1 MDAIEV
7 LNTIRDNASQ
17 AYQDRVPEAT
27 RTNIEEVGEAIT
39 DLNNAVVYNEFINTL
54 ANMIY
59 APMLIKK
66 SWENPLGKFKKGKK
80 TFGDTVEE
88 VYNNFIKAQTFD
100 QTGAGLLTRKLPDT
114 KVVFHRMNRQDSYVL
129 TDSPEALAKAFK
141 SYEGVAEYLENLFT
155 TIRNSAEL
163 DEYILMR
170 ELFAEAYNNNAMK
183 VVAVPDP
190 QASEANAKAFIKA
203 VKTVSGDMVFAN
215 SNNNAYLTAQSDDDK
230 PIVTFSR
237 KDEQILIV
245 DNPTDVTCNIDVL
258 ASAFNKSIVE
268 FNDTQKEVIDAFPID
283 GMIGALVDRNFFQ
296 VYDDLFTFR
305 EFENGLGLYRNHIL
319 HVWQTLGYSILCN
332 AVAFVVAS
340 DQNTDGDISDTYTV
354 TYNLD
359 SDVKSTNKRTSVP
372 EGSSY
377 TTTLSGLTASD
388 AVQVVMGTTDVTSTA
403 YNATKKQIK
412 IATVSGNIAIN
423 AGEEFDITASL
434 GTLTSSNDATKAV
447 YGSKYEATITGTV
460 ATMAITMGGT
470 DITSTAWT
478 AGTNKIAIAKVTG
491 DITITA
497 TAGV

>member
-17 AYQDRVPEAT
+17 AYQDRVPVAT

-39 DLNNAVVYNEFINTL
+39 DLNNAVVYNEFVDTL

-66 SWENPLGKFKKGKK
+66 SWYNPLGKFKKGKK

-100 QTGAGLLTRKLPDT
+100 QTGSGLLTRKLPDT

-129 TDSPEALAKAFK
+129 TDSPESLAKAFK
-141 SYEGVAEYLENLFT
+141 SYEGLAEYLENLFT

-170 ELFAEAYNNNAMK
+170 QLFEEAYNNNAM
-183 VVAVPDP
+183 VVVSVADP
-190 QASEANAKAFIKA
+190 QASEANAKAFIKT
-203 VKTVSGDMVFAN
+203 VKTVSGDMAFAN
-215 SNNNAYLTAQSDDDK
+215 SNNNAYLTAQSTDNK

-258 ASAFNKSIVE
+258 ASAFNKSVVE
-268 FNDTQKEVIDAFPID
+268 FNDTQKEVIDAFPVD
-283 GMIGALVDRNFFQ
+283 GMIACLVDRNFFQ

-319 HVWQTLGYSILCN
+319 HVWQTIGYSILCN
-332 AVAFVVAS
+332 AVAFVVGS
-340 DQNTDGDISDTYTV
+340 DQNSDGDIADEYSVTYTLK
-354 TYNLD
+354 TGIT
-359 SDVKSTNKRTSVP
+359 STNKRTKIV
-372 EGSSY
+372 EGMSY
-377 TTTLSGLTASD
+377 KTTLKGSTLATD
-388 AVQVVMGTTDVTSTA
+388 TVAVTMG
-403 YNATKKQIK
+403 
-412 IATVSGNIAIN
+412 G
-423 AGEEFDITASL
+423 
-434 GTLTSSNDATKAV
+434 
-447 YGSKYEATITGTV
+447 ATITT
-460 ATMAITMGGT
+460 
-470 DITSTAWT
+470 TAYT
-478 AGTNKIAIAKVTG
+478 AETGVVKIDKVTG
-491 DITITA
+491 DITIT
-497 TAGV
+497 VS

>member
-27 RTNIEEVGEAIT
+27 RSNIEEVGEAIT

-66 SWENPLGKFKKGKK
+66 SWTNPLGKFKKGKK

-100 QTGAGLLTRKLPDT
+100 QSGSGLLTRKLPDT

-129 TDSPEALAKAFK
+129 TDSPESLAKAFK
-141 SYEGVAEYLENLFT
+141 SYEGLAEYLENLFT
-155 TIRNSAEL
+155 TMRNSAEL

-170 ELFAEAYNNNAMK
+170 QLFEEAYNNNAM
-183 VVAVPDP
+183 VVVSVADP

-203 VKTVSGDMVFAN
+203 IKTVSGDMVFAN
-215 SNNNAYLTAQSDDDK
+215 SNNNAYLTAQSSDNK
-230 PIVTFSR
+230 PIVTFSK
-237 KDEQILIV
+237 KDEQVLIV

-258 ASAFNKSIVE
+258 ASAFNKSVVE
-268 FNDTQKEVIDAFPID
+268 FNDTQKEVIDAFPVD
-283 GMIGALVDRNFFQ
+283 GMIAALVDRNFFQ

-332 AVAFVVAS
+332 AVAFVVGS
-340 DQNTDGDISDTYTV
+340 DQNSDGDIADEYTV
-354 TYNLD
+354 TYTLK
-359 SDVKSTNKRTSVP
+359 SGITSTNKRTAIV
-372 EGSSY
+372 EGMSY
-377 TTTLSGLTASD
+377 KTTLKGDSLATD
-388 AVQVVMGTTDVTSTA
+388 TVTVTMGGSNITSTA
-403 YNATKKQIK
+403 YTASTGVVK
-412 IATVSGNIAIN
+412 IDKVTGNIAI
-423 AGEEFDITASL
+423 
-434 GTLTSSNDATKAV
+434 
-447 YGSKYEATITGTV
+447 TV
-460 ATMAITMGGT
+460 A
-470 DITSTAWT
+470 
-478 AGTNKIAIAKVTG
+478 
-491 DITITA
+491 
-497 TAGV
+497 

>member
-1 MDAIEV
+1 MDAIEI

-27 RTNIEEVGEAIT
+27 RNNIEEVGEAIT
-39 DLNNAVVYNEFINTL
+39 DLNNAVVYNEFVSTL

-66 SWENPLGKFKKGKK
+66 SWQNPLGKFKKGKK

-100 QTGAGLLTRKLPDT
+100 QTGAGLLTRHLPDT
-114 KVVFHRMNRQDSYVL
+114 TVVFHRMNRQDSYVL

-141 SYEGVAEYLENLFT
+141 SYEGVSEYLENLFT

-170 ELFAEAYNNNAMK
+170 QLFEEAYNNNAMV
-183 VVAVPDP
+183 VVAVEDP
-190 QASEANAKAFIKA
+190 QASEANAKAFIKT

-215 SNNNAYLTAQSDDDK
+215 SNNNAYLTAQSDDNK
-230 PIVTFSR
+230 PIVTFSK

-258 ASAFNKSIVE
+258 ASAFNKSVVE
-268 FNDTQKEVIDAFPID
+268 FNDTQKEVIDAFPVE
-283 GMIGALVDRNFFQ
+283 GMIAALVDRNFFQ

-332 AVAFVVAS
+332 AVAFVVGKNENS
-340 DQNTDGDISDTYTV
+340 DSDISDEFTV
-354 TYNLD
+354 TYTLK
-359 SDVKSTNKRTSVP
+359 SGVTSTNKRTSVV
-372 EGSSY
+372 EGMSY
-377 TTTLSGLTASD
+377 KTTLKG
-388 AVQVVMGTTDVTSTA
+388 VKGTDTVT
-403 YNATKKQIK
+403 
-412 IATVSGNIAIN
+412 V
-423 AGEEFDITASL
+423 
-434 GTLTSSNDATKAV
+434 
-447 YGSKYEATITGTV
+447 
-460 ATMAITMGGT
+460 TMGGT
-470 DITSTAWT
+470 
-478 AGTNKIAIAKVTG
+478 N
-491 DITITA
+491 ITA
-497 TAGV
+497 TAYDDGVVSIKELKGDLVISVA

>member
-1 MDAIEV
+1 MDAIEI

-27 RTNIEEVGEAIT
+27 RSNLEEVGEAIT
-39 DLNNAVVYNEFINTL
+39 DLNNAVVYNEFVNTL

-66 SWENPLGKFKKGKK
+66 SWYNPLGKFKKGKK

-88 VYNNFIKAQTFD
+88 VYNNFIKAQTYD

-141 SYEGVAEYLENLFT
+141 SYEGLAEYLENLFT

-170 ELFAEAYNNNAMK
+170 QLFEEAYNNNAM
-183 VVAVPDP
+183 VVVSVADP
-190 QASEANAKAFIKA
+190 QASEANAKAFIKT
-203 VKTVSGDMVFAN
+203 VKTVSGDMAFAN
-215 SNNNAYLTAQSDDDK
+215 SNNNAYLTAQSDDNK

-258 ASAFNKSIVE
+258 ASAFNKSVVE
-268 FNDTQKEVIDAFPID
+268 FNDTQKEVIDAFPVD
-283 GMIGALVDRNFFQ
+283 GMIACLVDRNFFQ

-319 HVWQTLGYSILCN
+319 HVWQTIGFSILCN
-332 AVAFVVAS
+332 AVAFVVGA
-340 DQNTDGDISDTYTV
+340 DQNSDGDIADEYTV
-354 TYNLD
+354 TYTLK
-359 SDVKSTNKRTSVP
+359 SGITSTNKRTKIA
-372 EGSSY
+372 EGMSY
-377 TTTLSGLTASD
+377 KTTLKGETLA
-388 AVQVVMGTTDVTSTA
+388 TD
-403 YNATKKQIK
+403 
-412 IATVSGNIAIN
+412 
-423 AGEEFDITASL
+423 
-434 GTLTSSNDATKAV
+434 
-447 YGSKYEATITGTV
+447 TV
-460 ATMAITMGGT
+460 AVTMGGST
-470 DITSTAWT
+470 ITTTAYDSDT
-478 AGTNKIAIAKVTG
+478 GVVKIDKVTG
-491 DITITA
+491 DITIT
-497 TAGV
+497 VS